1 VAINQSDALLTVTEQ
16 NSVTRTGTITS
27 IQVTS
32 LFVLVGGTVIQAS
45 YLRGADLNAGDIV
58 AVIRQDSS
66 WVCLGALSG
75 FGPNEIAN
83 PSFEDD
89 GPGAGVPSQW
99 NLANITGVS
108 TMSVVGSASAP
119 EGDVVAQVDVAV
131 GARECVFYSN
141 AIEVVAG
148 ETWSLSGFVAG
159 VNPTTTPVVDVI
171 LEALFFNSDATL
183 YPPGVGGDIDVA
195 TLLDI
200 PDAPPFSFMSG
211 TVVVPTGFTYM
222 RLGFH
227 TTLPA
232 NSGCQYDFA
241 VARKVG

>member
-1 VAINQSDALLTVTEQ
+1 MAINQSDALLTVSEQ
-16 NSVTRTGTITS
+16 NSVTRTGTITE
-27 IQVTS
+27 IEVTS
-32 LFVLVGGTVIQAS
+32 VSVLVGGTVITAS
-45 YLRGADLNAGDIV
+45 YLRGSDIVLGDLV

-75 FGPNEIAN
+75 FGPNQIDN
-83 PSFEDD
+83 PSFELE
-89 GPGAGVPSQW
+89 GPKTGVPLQW
-99 NLANITGVS
+99 NLADITGVS
-108 TMSVVGSASAP
+108 TMSVVATSTAP
-119 EGDVVAQVDVAV
+119 EGDLVAQIDVAV
-131 GARECVFYSN
+131 GAREAVLYSN

-159 VNPTTTPVVDVI
+159 INPTSTPVVDVI
-171 LEALFFNSDATL
+171 LEALFFNSDTTL

-195 TLLDI
+195 TLLNI

-211 TVVVPTGFTYM
+211 SVVVPAGFTYM

-232 NSGCQYDFA
+232 NSGAQFDFA

>member
-1 VAINQSDALLTVTEQ
+1 MAINQSDAILTVTEQ
-16 NSVTRTGTITS
+16 NSVTRTGTVTDIQITFVS
-27 IQVTS
+27 
-32 LFVLVGGTVIQAS
+32 VLVGSSIISAS
-45 YLRGADLNAGDIV
+45 YLRGADFVTGDLV

-75 FGPNEIAN
+75 FGPNQIDN
-83 PSFEDD
+83 PSFEVE
-89 GPGAGVPSQW
+89 GPKSGVPVQW

-108 TMSVVGSASAP
+108 TMSVVGSSSAP
-119 EGDVVAQVDVAV
+119 EGDLVAQVDVAV

-141 AIEVVAG
+141 AIEVVTG

-159 VNPTTTPVVDVI
+159 INPTTTPVVDVV

-183 YPPGVGGDIDVA
+183 YPPGVGGDVDVA

-211 TVVVPTGFTYM
+211 SVVVPAGFTYM

>member
-1 VAINQSDALLTVTEQ
+1 MAINQSDAILTVTEQ

-45 YLRGADLNAGDIV
+45 YLRGADLNAGDLV

-75 FGPNEIAN
+75 FGPNEIDN
-83 PSFEDD
+83 PSFEIG
-89 GPGAGVPSQW
+89 GPGAGVPFQW

-108 TMSVVGSASAP
+108 TMSVVGSADAP
-119 EGDVVAQVDVAV
+119 EGDLVAQVDIAA

-141 AIEVVAG
+141 AMEVVSG
-148 ETWSLSGFVAG
+148 DTWSLSGFAAG
-159 VNPTTTPVVDVI
+159 INPTSTPVVDVI

-183 YPPGVGGDIDVA
+183 YPPAVGGDIDVA
-195 TLLDI
+195 TILDI
-200 PDAPPFSFMSG
+200 PNAPPFTFLAG
-211 TVVVPTGFTYM
+211 TVVVPAGFTYM

-232 NSGCQYDFA
+232 NSGCLYDFA